1 MKLAS
6 IFTDHMVLQ
15 RNKPIRIWGEAQG
28 EVTLQFNGKQISAP
42 ANDQR
47 WMAVFPEM
55 DAGGPYEISVS
66 GDGETIV
73 ISDVFVGEVWIAA
86 GQSNME
92 HPVMAAENGFDW
104 AKKLQNANVRIFNVP
119 RFCIPG
125 VETMKWQFESL
136 LIQDTPWQ
144 IATAENALHTS
155 AVGFFFAAQLQEM
168 LDIPV
173 GIINCNYGA
182 TPVESWVPQ
191 ESIEKEECFAFA
203 RKLQEDILSTLDLQI
218 YDEKFR
224 EYLRRCD
231 LQCRYLDCISAA
243 RNISARDYNRF
254 IGVKPME
261 PPMGPYHHKWPGHL
275 YATMLERI
283 IPYAAKGV
291 LWYQGESNAAD
302 NGAMGHYKDI
312 FEAMVRVW
320 REKWQDDTLPFLTV
334 QLAPF
339 AIGIPDIWMPLIEKQ
354 ISASREIPGVAMITS
369 SDLGETDNIHPVR
382 KKEFADRLFL
392 AAKNTVYGMDV
403 EYSGPIFKGALRKGR
418 RVEIRFDHAESGLEI
433 RKEMPSQFEIC
444 GADENFLSAQY
455 EIHENFLYAWNEAI
469 EIPVQVRM
477 GNQNFFQVNLY
488 NKDGLI
494 AAPFQAQVEE

>member
-1 MKLAS
+1 
-6 IFTDHMVLQ
+6 
-15 RNKPIRIWGEAQG
+15 
-28 EVTLQFNGKQISAP
+28 
-42 ANDQR
+42 
-47 WMAVFPEM
+47 
-55 DAGGPYEISVS
+55 
-66 GDGETIV
+66 
-73 ISDVFVGEVWIAA
+73 
-86 GQSNME
+86 
-92 HPVMAAENGFDW
+92 
-104 AKKLQNANVRIFNVP
+104 
-119 RFCIPG
+119 
-125 VETMKWQFESL
+125 
-136 LIQDTPWQ
+136 
-144 IATAENALHTS
+144 
-155 AVGFFFAAQLQEM
+155 
-168 LDIPV
+168 
-173 GIINCNYGA
+173 
-182 TPVESWVPQ
+182 
-191 ESIEKEECFAFA
+191 
-203 RKLQEDILSTLDLQI
+203 
-218 YDEKFR
+218 
-224 EYLRRCD
+224 
-231 LQCRYLDCISAA
+231 
-243 RNISARDYNRF
+243 
-254 IGVKPME
+254 
-261 PPMGPYHHKWPGHL
+261 MGPYHHKWPGHL

-339 AIGIPDIWMPLIEKQ
+339 DIGIPDIWMPLIEKQ
-354 ISASREIPGVAMITS
+354 IIASREIPGVAMITS

-403 EYSGPIFKGALRKGR
+403 EYSGPIFKRALRKGR

-433 RKEMPSQFEIC
+433 REEMPSQFEIC
-444 GADENFLSAQY
+444 GADENFLPAQY